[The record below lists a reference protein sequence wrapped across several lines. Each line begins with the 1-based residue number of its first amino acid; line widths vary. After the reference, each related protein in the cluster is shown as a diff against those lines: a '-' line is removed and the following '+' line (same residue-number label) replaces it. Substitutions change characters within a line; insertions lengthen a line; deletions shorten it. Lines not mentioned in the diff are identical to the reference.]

1 VRFGRIEGMKK
12 LSFNLPLFEVT
23 QQESEE
29 YGMWVKM
36 TAKLLDRPY
45 FQLHRI
51 FEKENWSLD
60 EIRSAYN
67 NAVKHHGSVSAE
79 VAWWS
84 SRKRR
89 NKL

>member
-1 VRFGRIEGMKK
+1 MKK

-23 QQESEE
+23 QKESEE

-67 NAVKHHGSVSAE
+67 NAMKHCGKVTPE

-89 NKL
+89 NHQI